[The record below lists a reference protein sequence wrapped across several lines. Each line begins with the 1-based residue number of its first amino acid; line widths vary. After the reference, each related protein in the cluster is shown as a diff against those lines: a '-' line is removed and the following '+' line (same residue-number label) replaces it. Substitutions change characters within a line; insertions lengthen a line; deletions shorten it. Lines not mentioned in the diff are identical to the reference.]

1 MERRIMS
8 HMVRVIAPMV
18 FGLVFCLGCGSGSD
32 FPVAAVSGTVT
43 CDGKAVPSAWLYFEP
58 LSGKGEGA
66 SALVGKQGFGIANE
80 KGEFVI
86 TTYNPD
92 DGAVIGNHKV
102 HVLPPKSDVVPGFKC
117 PCEFDSEKEPILVEV
132 KKGKN
137 DFKFTLPMKKAG
149 SQTQSKPLTLDE
161 KEALREAHQEELA
174 AKANA
179 KANAKPK

>member
-1 MERRIMS
+1 MS
-8 HMVRVIAPMV
+8 HIVRAIVPAA

-32 FPVAAVSGTVT
+32 YPVAAVSGTVT
-43 CDGKAVPSAWLYFEP
+43 CEGKAVPSAWLFFEP
-58 LSGKGEGA
+58 LSGDGA

-86 TTYNPD
+86 TTYNTD

-102 HVLPPKSDVVPGFKC
+102 HVMPPKSDVVPGFKC
-117 PCEFDSEKEPILVEV
+117 PCEFDSEKEPVLVEV

-137 DFKFTLPMKKAG
+137 EFKFTLPVKKNA
-149 SQTQSKPLTLDE
+149 SQSKPLTLDE
-161 KEALREAHQEELA
+161 KEALREAQQEEQA

-179 KANAKPK
+179 KANAK

>member
-1 MERRIMS
+1 MS
-8 HMVRVIAPMV
+8 HSVRAILPAVL
-18 FGLVFCLGCGSGSD
+18 GLVFCIGCGSGSD
-32 FPVAAVSGTVT
+32 YPVAAVSGTVT

-58 LSGKGEGA
+58 LPGSGEGA

-80 KGEFVI
+80 KGQFVI
-86 TTYNPD
+86 TTYNSD

-102 HVLPPKSDVVPGFKC
+102 HVMPPKSDVVPGFKC

-137 DFKFTLPMKKAG
+137 LFDLTLPVKKNA
-149 SQTQSKPLTLDE
+149 SQTKPLTLDE
-161 KEALREAHQEELA
+161 KEALQEAQQEELA

-179 KANAKPK
+179 NAKSK

>member
-1 MERRIMS
+1 MS
-8 HMVRVIAPMV
+8 YSVRAFLPAVL
-18 FGLVFCLGCGSGSD
+18 GLVFCIGCGSGSD
-32 FPVAAVSGTVT
+32 YPVAAVSGTVT

-58 LSGKGEGA
+58 LPGSGEGA

-80 KGEFVI
+80 KGQFVI
-86 TTYNPD
+86 TTYNSD

-102 HVLPPKSDVVPGFKC
+102 HVMPPKSDVVPGFKC

-137 DFKFTLPMKKAG
+137 LFDLTLPVKKNA
-149 SQTQSKPLTLDE
+149 SQTKPLTLDE
-161 KEALREAHQEELA
+161 KEALQETQQEELA

-179 KANAKPK
+179 NAKSK